1 MVTSNP
7 ETFYTKLC
15 NLLPEK
21 RWCLTVMM
29 RVASRFQS
37 FNHSHLSSLILLGL
51 ANNFFRQKWLQNKPG
66 VSISESQEEVKV
78 PILHFELGASTSHFR
93 VDCLHDGLHEES
105 MRRVK
110 SK

>member
-1 MVTSNP
+1 
-7 ETFYTKLC
+7 
-15 NLLPEK
+15 
-21 RWCLTVMM
+21 MM

-51 ANNFFRQKWLQNKPG
+51 AHNFRQKWVQNKTG
-66 VSISESQEEVKV
+66 FSISESQEEVKA

-93 VDCLHDGLHEES
+93 VDGQHDGLHEES